1 MSIRF
6 LSFQRINVND
16 AIVPVASIACTW
28 YQYYRNVV
36 FDWEFRHFK
45 QDCFF
50 SLLPLKSQPNSTK
63 GRMFITRLQQTQ
75 LINAVLVHPLPRM
88 NAIWKRFFYPPVIH
102 RTFLPV
108 CLFIDSHV
116 PALLTSSPL
125 CAAVLGRGGAGQ
137 GALHA
142 RAGEV
147 PEDRSLQAFQEEG
160 PGEAEGQA
168 EQGRWGR
175 QLM

>member
-1 MSIRF
+1 MMP
-6 LSFQRINVND
+6 SFQSLPLPVRDTSTIEMSFLTESFD
-16 AIVPVASIACTW
+16 TLSKIV
-28 YQYYRNVV
+28 
-36 FDWEFRHFK
+36 
-45 QDCFF
+45 FF

-63 GRMFITRLQQTQ
+63 GRMFITRLQPTQ
-75 LINAVLVHPLPRM
+75 LINAVLVHLLPRM
-88 NAIWKRFFYPPVIH
+88 NSIWKRFFYPPVIH

-108 CLFIDSHV
+108 CLFVDSHV

-168 EQGRWGR
+168 EQGR
-175 QLM
+175 